1 VTRFKLALVMPH
13 APQGEIPWAWTE
25 LLLCRDVYHCRP
37 SELYDEEWATVS
49 THLALLEAKAEI
61 DAQPG
66 ERASAPARAPKSPF
80 GGKPLRE
87 G

>member
-49 THLALLEAKAEI
+49 THLALLEAKAEM
-61 DAQPG
+61 DGQKGAEQPVT
-66 ERASAPARAPKSPF
+66 PARPLTLPF
-80 GGKPLRE
+80 GRK
-87 G
+87 